1 VREGVRFATP
11 AEAENLHVL
20 KMSALDFVALGLAS
34 LIVAL
39 TMTREVRDLN
49 IGAMMTM
56 QAIERQRDA
65 KKHDEDAEGGRARV
79 AQTTT
84 SQVAADGPTLVRSL
98 DAEASDVGSMVQK
111 GTNKILNELTMP
123 SHLAS
128 FGDDDYK
135 IGEDTYT
142 HVWRYLLGGTVLIRR
157 YIIIP
162 EVASTVVLMVTRCE
176 CLSSVATI
184 AEASRPERLHSL
196 P

>member
-1 VREGVRFATP
+1 MREGVRFATP
-11 AEAENLHVL
+11 AEAENLNVL

-142 HVWRYLLGGTVLIRR
+142 HVWRYLLAQFSSAATSSSPRSHRR
-157 YIIIP
+157 SYSWSQDVSACP
-162 EVASTVVLMVTRCE
+162 QSQQ
-176 CLSSVATI
+176 S
-184 AEASRPERLHSL
+184 PRLLDRRGFHSL